1 MVEEG
6 YKNDNKIFQQS
17 GKIQN
22 MGTGKFGVCLGIEY
36 IFSSR
41 IKNYE
46 IARSLRN
53 STKAS
58 Q

>member
-46 IARSLRN
+46 IARSL
-53 STKAS
+53 
-58 Q
+58 